1 MTQKVYRLI
10 NASLSSG
17 TGSTSK
23 VKISSADD
31 VENYL
36 DLKIAVQD
44 GLTKEITN
52 PAANEV
58 LTLGLD
64 ASQIDHTLL
73 SNIGT
78 NSHAEIDSA
87 LNLITDVNWT
97 GDYDNGTT
105 YAVGDGVMYNGAS
118 FRMIEFIG
126 AAGYNPAAY
135 PANWL
140 QVTDYV
146 SPNDIGLGNV
156 DNTSDADKPISD
168 DTQDA
173 LDALDD
179 RIIPIEDRAEVLTV
193 YAYENNTQVYAD
205 GQPGVK
211 DPSALIRDG
220 WYFKNS
226 IASQKINW
234 YYFDGTSQGNA
245 TLGDFKSA
253 YAVMTFDAVSGV
265 AAPIIAIY
273 TFPTGTGDAIPGFAH
288 SRIIYDGP
296 TTPTPVVGKQYL
308 VYAGENPPV
317 HPELPRINLA
327 LIPGLSIGD
336 KLPTEQIFT
345 ISFGSSSGA
354 AVNQIQYMVETLGLF
369 SDPVKHEMD
378 LRIRQASQLD
388 LTNHV
393 TDTNNP
399 HSVTKDQVGLG
410 DVDNTSDADKP
421 ISDDTQDAL
430 DLKVAKAGDTMSGT
444 LLFDIEEA
452 SPFSAIQITKS
463 NETETT
469 DQVFVEYNYV
479 GFEKLQD
486 SEIVQYGALDA
497 YTLYL
502 DSYENGLT
510 TKQTSL
516 SSSKLL
522 INKPN
527 ADVDGPGFNIEATDG
542 QIRLETKVGATL
554 QPSTPSA
561 NSHATNKNY
570 VDNTVNTTVNTAISQ
585 LDLKLKTPQVLYVN
599 KNPLT
604 LSYTPDGSI
613 HEPYLTIKDALDYAA
628 LIASASNRVCIKIA
642 PGTYNELNTI
652 RLKGYVDLTSYVN
665 DTVII
670 TVAGGSRLLWSNNSP
685 GRVFISN
692 ISISNGVE
700 VLNDNPAGTSGCV
713 LDLDNVDTGTV
724 IFNGRGGGRDF
735 IQLRNDTRLSGS
747 CTINSAATTIFDS
760 TILGNLNLT
769 DVGCVAPD
777 SFGSAITATLRS
789 NYQLNVN
796 ITSTNF
802 DVYVDAWG
810 NNNVSTLTMTSNSAV
825 PSTFNSDASSY
836 PNTIT
841 LSGSPA
847 PVVART
853 TQARSVSVNPINGIT
868 STDVQSALEELQ
880 SEIVSIDLSVAS
892 EPTGYLD
899 ASQTTISFTD
909 SSPDRTFSIS
919 PVSGS
924 FVFYANG
931 ERFTKTTTQSVQ
943 IPDQEG
949 NHYIYFDVDGVLK
962 STQVFDE
969 SIILTKAFT
978 SIIYWDADNSKHVY
992 FANERHGLIMDGQTH
1007 IHFHTVFGAQYISG
1021 LALENFT
1028 IGDGSSNTHC
1038 QYTSDEGVI
1047 RDEDLRIEIGPESQI
1062 PTLYRLGASG
1072 NWRRKEVDSYPF
1084 IYSGTAG
1091 YVGSNGRIPFNEYT
1105 GGSWQLTEVVNNG
1118 FVLIHYFATND
1129 TEYPVIAIQG
1139 QASYG
1144 TIVDA
1149 RISANSEISQLSGLP
1164 FAEFVPIGSVI
1175 LQSSD
1180 SFTND
1185 VKARVRLTDTGDDY
1199 VDFRGSQILIAAAT
1213 ANNHGLLSGLSSDDH
1228 LQYHTDGRADTWLA
1242 TKDTDD
1248 LAQGTTNLYLK
1259 INTLSAAGSISPT
1272 NDDLVIYSA
1281 ADSAHRKIK
1290 LNQLTSVVGS
1300 AGDIAETSASFLNNI
1315 STPTNVVGLAFA
1327 TAVVSSFEAQV
1338 VVSRGT
1344 KKEVFTLLGVQI
1356 DGDFSMSVES
1366 VGVDTGIDFTISDLG
1381 QVKYTSTNAIDGGT
1395 IKFRAITLTV

>member
-36 DLKIAVQD
+36 NLKIDVQD

-253 YAVMTFDAVSGV
+253 YAVMTFDAVSGA
-265 AAPIIAIY
+265 AAPIIAVY

-430 DLKVAKAGDTMSGT
+430 DLKVAKAGDTMTGNLNILPVVDESEST
-444 LLFDIEEA
+444 LSHTAAFFTQKDAGDIVAEGNY
-452 SPFSAIQITKS
+452 SAIGFVVTTYDPITSDVLTVATLAGGKLELQDGNGDAILPVENYDVAVKEYVDTTINTNITTLS
-463 NETETT
+463 NELKIP
-469 DQVFVEYNYV
+469 QAIYV
-479 GFEKLQD
+479 NNNPTATGYVATGSIQKPYQT
-486 SEIVQYGALDA
+486 IKAALDSIVDA
-497 YTLYL
+497 
-502 DSYENGLT
+502 
-510 TKQTSL
+510 
-516 SSSKLL
+516 SSSK
-522 INKPN
+522 
-527 ADVDGPGFNIEATDG
+527 
-542 QIRLETKVGATL
+542 R
-554 QPSTPSA
+554 
-561 NSHATNKNY
+561 Y
-570 VDNTVNTTVNTAISQ
+570 
-585 LDLKLKTPQVLYVN
+585 
-599 KNPLT
+599 
-604 LSYTPDGSI
+604 
-613 HEPYLTIKDALDYAA
+613 
-628 LIASASNRVCIKIA
+628 CIVIA

-652 RLKGYVDLTSYVN
+652 RLKGFVDLISIAN

-670 TVAGGSRLLWSNNSP
+670 NAGGSRLLWSNNSP
-685 GRVFISN
+685 GRVFITD
-692 ISISNGVE
+692 IAISNGVE
-700 VLNDNPAGTSGCV
+700 VLNDNPTGTSGCV

-760 TILGNLNLT
+760 TIIGNVNLT
-769 DVGCVAPD
+769 DTGCVAPD

-825 PSTFNSDASSY
+825 PSTFNSDAISY

-880 SEIVSIDLSVAS
+880 SEIQAVDLSVSS
-892 EPTGYLD
+892 EPTGFLD

-909 SSPDRTFSIS
+909 SSPDRTFTIS
-919 PVSGS
+919 PVVDS

-931 ERFTKTTTQSVQ
+931 ERFTKTTAQSVQ

-962 STQVFDE
+962 STQVFDD

-978 SIIYWDADNSKHVY
+978 AIVYWDADNSKHVY

-1028 IGDGSSNTHC
+1028 IGDGSSNANA
-1038 QYTSDEGVI
+1038 QYTADEGVI
-1047 RDEDLRIEIGPESQI
+1047 RDEDLKIEILAQAQI

-1091 YVGSNGRIPFNEYT
+1091 YTGASGRLPFNELT
-1105 GGSWQLTEVVNNG
+1105 GGSWQLTEIPNNG
-1118 FVLIHYFATND
+1118 FVLVHYFATND
-1129 TEYPVIAIQG
+1129 VEYPIVAIQG
-1139 QASYG
+1139 QATYNS
-1144 TIVDA
+1144 IVAA
-1149 RISANSEISQLSGLP
+1149 RTSANSEISQLSGLP

-1175 LQSSD
+1175 LESSG
-1180 SFTND
+1180 SYTNA
-1185 VKARVRLTDTGDDY
+1185 VKARVRLTDTGSNY
-1199 VDFRGSQILIAAAT
+1199 VDFRGSQLLVAAAT
-1213 ANNHGLLSGLSSDDH
+1213 ANDHGLLSGLSSDDH
-1228 LQYHTDGRADTWLA
+1228 IQYHTDSRADTWLG
-1242 TKDTDD
+1242 TKTTDN
-1248 LAQGTTNLYLK
+1248 LTQGTNNLYLK
-1259 INTLSAAGSISPT
+1259 INTLSPASSLNAA
-1272 NDDLVIYSA
+1272 NDDLVIYSD
-1281 ADSAHRKIK
+1281 ADSAHRRIK
-1290 LNQLTSVVGS
+1290 LNQLTSAVGS
-1300 AGDIAETSASFLNNI
+1300 AGDIAETTTVFLNNV
-1315 STPTNVVGLAFA
+1315 STPTNVSGLAFSA
-1327 TAVVSSFEAQV
+1327 AVVSSFEAQV

-1344 KKEVFTLLGVQI
+1344 KKEVFSLLGVQI

-1366 VGVDTGIDFTISDLG
+1366 IGVNTGIDFTISDVG
-1381 QVKYTSTNAIDGGT
+1381 QVKYTSTDDIEGGT
-1395 IKFRAITLTV
+1395 IKFRATTLTV